1 MNSKL
6 VIFIFTIGVV
16 LGTVW
21 VIQPFTERSDS
32 AQLITSG
39 KPDGGNFTLQSVE
52 GKKQLSDYSDKLV
65 MIYFGYTFC
74 PDVCPTNLSSL
85 AAAYQSLTIEQQQ
98 KIQILFISVDPE
110 RDTVKRLQEYVNYF
124 EADIVG
130 LTDTP
135 EVLSNLAR
143 QYGVMYAK
151 VETGDNNNRYAVD
164 HSAYTYL
171 IAPQGKLKQQL
182 PHATTPQQF
191 IDAMLPYLN

>member
-143 QYGVMYAK
+143 QYGVVYAK

>member
-21 VIQPFTERSDS
+21 VIQPFTESSDS

-39 KPDGGNFTLQSVE
+39 KPDGGNFTLQSVD

-98 KIQILFISVDPE
+98 KTQILFISVDPE

-143 QYGVMYAK
+143 QYGVVYAK
-151 VETGDNNNRYAVD
+151 VETEANNNRYAVD

-191 IDAMLPYLN
+191 IDAMQPYVN